1 MKTNIRYFLAL
12 AAVVLLA
19 GCAIPVG
26 EAVRMEGRDNYKL
39 TVLGDLHYDA
49 PEYHVAEPGSEN
61 QRRERNRNL
70 SQWQGKSQELLAAA
84 NETIGKDSDF
94 IIQLGDITQGDC
106 DNAEIQGVAFRGIY
120 TVLRK
125 IFPGKK
131 IFSLNGNH
139 DARGM
144 NDAPEADD
152 RHFVPLLKKE
162 LGKDVEMD
170 GTNYAIRYGK
180 DLYIFYDY
188 TKRSSGAFA
197 GKMIESNPDARHI
210 FFLTHLPLFPC
221 SGGNPGWMVKEF
233 EELIPLFAKRGVIV
247 LCAHTHMYG
256 YIVYKNKDGV
266 IPQLTVNSM
275 GISWAPGTPLKQTL
289 KSFDEWKKNI
299 HPRYYTREDS
309 RKLLPNIAKF
319 KNSDFIEYSR
329 YTSTPS
335 GFVALEITD
344 KKVSAKLYTDKSGK
358 PVHTVILKDKS
369 K

>member
-1 MKTNIRYFLAL
+1 MKTNIRYFLSF
-12 AAVVLLA
+12 AAAALLA

-26 EAVRMEGRDNYKL
+26 EAVKMEGKDNYKL
-39 TVLGDLHYDA
+39 TVLGDLHFDA
-49 PEYHVAEPGSEN
+49 PEYHIAEPGSEN

-70 SQWQGKSQELLAAA
+70 SQWQGKSQEVLAAA
-84 NETIGKDSDF
+84 AKTVGKDSDF
-94 IIQLGDITQGDC
+94 VIQLGDITQGDC
-106 DNAEIQGVAFRGIY
+106 DNAEIQGVAFRGVY
-120 TVLRK
+120 TELRK
-125 IFPGKK
+125 HFRGKK

-152 RHFVPLLKKE
+152 LHFVPLLKKE
-162 LGKDVEMD
+162 LGQDVEMD
-170 GTNYAIRYGK
+170 GTNYAIKYGR

-197 GKMIESNPDARHI
+197 KKMIESNTDARHI

-221 SGGNPGWMVKEF
+221 SGGNPGWIVKEAK
-233 EELIPLFAKRGVIV
+233 ELVPLFAKHNVIV

-275 GISWAPGTPLKQTL
+275 GINWAPGTKLTQTL
-289 KSFDEWKKNI
+289 TSFDEWKKKI
-299 HPRYYTREDS
+299 RPIYYTREDAV
-309 RKLLPNIAKF
+309 KLLPNIEYF

-329 YTSTPS
+329 YTATPS

-344 KKVSAKLYTDKSGK
+344 TRVTAKLYTDTTGK
-358 PVHTVILKDKS
+358 PVKTVILKEK
-369 K
+369 